1 MFLSKPKVLAITIA
15 SAFIGLFFLF
25 CLGWAILDHYGKGT
39 SDKEVIEETAIK
51 KNDFPDDF
59 TVVAIGDSL
68 TRGTGDETGKG
79 YVGLVIEDLKSEYN
93 RKPIIH
99 NLGINGQVSKELVQQ
114 VRQPEVKRQIQAAD
128 VILVTIGG
136 NDLFQKG
143 RTLLEYD
150 RDAITVSQKNFLGN
164 LHEIFKDINK
174 VNDTATILLLGLYNP
189 FIDLDED
196 FDTNRIV
203 RDWNNETAEVVAL
216 YENAIFVP
224 TFDLFQLSVN
234 EYLYSD
240 KFHPNKK
247 GYRLIAD
254 RVAPLI
260 KWEDVER

>member
-1 MFLSKPKVLAITIA
+1 MSKPKVLAITIA

-143 RTLLEYD
+143 RTLL
-150 RDAITVSQKNFLGN
+150 
-164 LHEIFKDINK
+164 
-174 VNDTATILLLGLYNP
+174 
-189 FIDLDED
+189 
-196 FDTNRIV
+196 
-203 RDWNNETAEVVAL
+203 
-216 YENAIFVP
+216 
-224 TFDLFQLSVN
+224 
-234 EYLYSD
+234 
-240 KFHPNKK
+240 
-247 GYRLIAD
+247 
-254 RVAPLI
+254 
-260 KWEDVER
+260 